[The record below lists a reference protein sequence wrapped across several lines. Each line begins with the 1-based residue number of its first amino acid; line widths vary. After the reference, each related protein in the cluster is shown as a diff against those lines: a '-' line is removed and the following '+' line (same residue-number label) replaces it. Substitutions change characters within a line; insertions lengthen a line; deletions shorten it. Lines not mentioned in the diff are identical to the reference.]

1 MPESRIEQG
10 IALFLIGLAILI
22 AGAFDPMRDL
32 VWQLNGNSA
41 NATLVETQQY
51 RNSGPKRLIG
61 VYKFTSSDGTF
72 KVNGKSIYDEKSK
85 IPKDGKVAWH
95 LGEPFKARLLG
106 DYPNRTPTIII
117 GILIMIVGGYIF
129 LKAKKLKGTNK

>member
-10 IALFLIGLAILI
+10 IALFLIGLAVFI
-22 AGAFDPMRDL
+22 AAAFDPIRDL
-32 VWQLNGNSA
+32 MWQLNGDSA
-41 NATLVETQQY
+41 NATLIQTQQY
-51 RNSGPKRLIG
+51 KNSGPKRLVG

-72 KVNGKSIYDEKSK
+72 KVSGKSIYDEKSK
-85 IPKDGKVAWH
+85 IPKNGKVAWH

-117 GILIMIVGGYIF
+117 GILIMISGSYVI
-129 LKAKKLKGTNK
+129 LKAKKSKGTNK

>member
-10 IALFLIGLAILI
+10 IAMFLIGLAILV
-22 AGAFDPMRDL
+22 AGAFDPLRDL
-32 VWQLNGNSA
+32 IWQLNGNSA

-117 GILIMIVGGYIF
+117 GILIMIGGGYIF
-129 LKAKKLKGTNK
+129 YKAKKSKGTNK

>member
-22 AGAFDPMRDL
+22 AGAFDPMLDL
-32 VWQLNGNSA
+32 IWQLNGNSD

-61 VYKFTSSDGTF
+61 IYKFTSSDGTF

-85 IPKDGKVAWH
+85 IPKDCKVAWH

-117 GILIMIVGGYIF
+117 GILIMIGGGYIF
-129 LKAKKLKGTNK
+129 LKAKKSKGTNK